1 MTSRRYT
8 ALAMKRVKGLR
19 NSQDYPQSSA
29 PAIGKIDT
37 YATIPA
43 AQTASGAYLGSL
55 EATLPREMVSRRKIL
70 SRSRDDLNLDQSYI
84 TQEEEEDVWYQKE
97 KLYKAICLRH
107 DPVTVVDE
115 KLAVQ
120 WRGSRLSITPTT
132 VSGTVFKRLTAS
144 AVICRLVSR
153 FCLETL

>member
-1 MTSRRYT
+1 
-8 ALAMKRVKGLR
+8 MKQVKSLR
-19 NSQDYPQSSA
+19 NSQDYPQSPA

-43 AQTASGAYLGSL
+43 AQTAAHSIVGELTAAVLIVSVLSVVPLRSAAPAPNRVSGLGSL

-97 KLYKAICLRH
+97 KLYKAICLWH
-107 DPVTVVDE
+107 DPATVVDE

-120 WRGSRLSITPTT
+120 WRVYRCCFAK
-132 VSGTVFKRLTAS
+132 GT
-144 AVICRLVSR
+144 
-153 FCLETL
+153 